1 MSRASDLREIPPL
14 PDEII
19 RASLNGNLILFVGA
33 GLYMMLGL
41 PSWGGMA
48 WQALSD
54 LKDIGL
60 INFSELD
67 QLKNLDAKKQLSIAR
82 LIAEENKF
90 SLDLTKKIKG
100 IPEDKGIYKTLNDI
114 GCACVTTNHDH
125 NAPYLYGKQP
135 FDRIPNAIQP
145 YRG

>member
-1 MSRASDLREIPPL
+1 MGYL
-14 PDEII
+14 
-19 RASLNGNLILFVGA
+19 
-33 GLYMMLGL
+33 LGE
-41 PSWGGMA
+41 A
-48 WQALSD
+48 WHALSD
-54 LKDIGL
+54 LKDNGL

-125 NAPYLYGKQP
+125 NAPYLSGKQP

>member
-14 PDEII
+14 PDKII
-19 RASLNGNLILFVGA
+19 RASLNGNFILFVGA
-33 GLYMMLGL
+33 GLSMMLGL
-41 PSWGGMA
+41 PSWEGMV

-82 LIAEENKF
+82 LIAEEN
-90 SLDLTKKIKG
+90 
-100 IPEDKGIYKTLNDI
+100 
-114 GCACVTTNHDH
+114 
-125 NAPYLYGKQP
+125 
-135 FDRIPNAIQP
+135 
-145 YRG
+145 